1 MDFTIPRYLLLE
13 LLQHLDRFITGAERA
28 PGSIAA
34 FVELNF
40 DEEEFGELVDAMEST
55 DESLQVA
62 ACRSAA
68 ARINAVLRA
77 DWMEE

>member
-13 LLQHLDRFITGAERA
+13 LLQMLDRFITGAERA

-34 FVELNF
+34 FVEMNF
-40 DEEEFGELVDAMEST
+40 EEDEFAELVTAMASA
-55 DESLQVA
+55 DESVQVA
-62 ACRSAA
+62 ACRNAA
-68 ARINAVLRA
+68 AQINAVLRA